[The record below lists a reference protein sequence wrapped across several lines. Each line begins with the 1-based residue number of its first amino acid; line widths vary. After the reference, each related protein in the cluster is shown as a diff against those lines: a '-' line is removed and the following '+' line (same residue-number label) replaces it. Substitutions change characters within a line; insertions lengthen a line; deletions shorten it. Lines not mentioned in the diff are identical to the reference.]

1 MTTVRILGQ
10 SRRSPTPRR
19 RACVLILL
27 SAALVAC
34 SSSKPVTSGDGSID
48 KPPAADEG
56 GTSSQ
61 DASDDRDCMQTS
73 NPGICSPIVHC
84 APCDGGG
91 LCGAVSN
98 LDGCDQ
104 EGATC
109 TSQGDRQQVCTGAT
123 CTCSNGFWQCA
134 PLGHTC
140 PRIGDSCGYL
150 VNFGGGGVSIFYCR
164 SCQGDGG
171 GPTWSAGCAA
181 TCGEV
186 GSPCCAGDDC
196 GVGNLTCIHDSASL
210 PAGTCVDAC
219 GDEGRPCCAD
229 GGCPG
234 AAPNVVCAHDAPAS
248 TTGTCRACGVLGGP
262 CCPGTIPSRACGIG
276 GLVCDTSASPEGRCS
291 VAGSGST
298 DAATGDARDAG
309 DAAGS

>member
-1 MTTVRILGQ
+1 MQ
-10 SRRSPTPRR
+10 
-19 RACVLILL
+19 
-27 SAALVAC
+27 
-34 SSSKPVTSGDGSID
+34 SKPLTSGDASTD
-48 KPPAADEG
+48 KPTVAHED

-61 DASDDRDCMQTS
+61 DASDDRGCVPTS
-73 NPGICSPIVHC
+73 NPVICSPIVHC
-84 APCDGGG
+84 APCDGG

-104 EGATC
+104 VGATC
-109 TSQGDRQQVCTGAT
+109 TAQGDGQQLCTGAT
-123 CTCSNGFWQCA
+123 CTCSSGFWQCA
-134 PLGHTC
+134 PLGHPC
-140 PRIGDSCGYL
+140 PRIGDSCAYL

-164 SCQGDGG
+164 ACPGDGG

-186 GSPCCAGDDC
+186 GLPCCAGGDC

-210 PAGTCVDAC
+210 AAGTCVDAC

-234 AAPNVVCAHDAPAS
+234 AAPNVLCVHDAPAS
-248 TTGTCRACGVLGGP
+248 TTGTCRACAVLDGP

-276 GLVCDTSASPEGRCS
+276 GLVCDTSARPEGRCA

-298 DAATGDARDAG
+298 DAATDDARDARNAVG
-309 DAAGS
+309 N